1 MGKKDSERENVG
13 NEEETEQGD
22 GEEETGKKDSERKNG
37 GEGGKRRGAG
47 GGRTGREEGR
57 GGRAAADLS
66 GRAKKYILFPSD
78 VIAAGRRRDS
88 LPASAPAFRDRP
100 AGQINSRAVFF
111 SIRKEGLFRL
121 TLVRGFLAEQSS

>member
-13 NEEETEQGD
+13 REEEMEQGG
-22 GEEETGKKDSERKNG
+22 GEEDMGKKDSERENG
-37 GEGGKRRGAG
+37 G
-47 GGRTGREEGR
+47 GGRKKTVGGRIGGEEGR

-88 LPASAPAFRDRP
+88 LPASAPAFRGRP